1 MYHPPGTLVCV
12 NQALCPDFLLGFH
25 YRGMIEP
32 WPWDWTLSGRSLDW
46 YQVAQSLHSNH
57 MADLSTIGSAQY
69 WNYLGYLSISKI
81 LLSLGKFQG
90 FREVLSQGA
99 RTKASQNLYYRT
111 PTLNGTRW
119 GGGKEFWEP
128 KFHLSEADPVPNH
141 HNSIMSDTLAPHQ
154 EYTFSMPSLS
164 SLLLPHHKHTDHL
177 QSFITITWILVS
189 DCH

>member
-1 MYHPPGTLVCV
+1 MRQERHRVRSGRLS
-12 NQALCPDFLLGFH
+12 NGRLLCPLPLEAGCITLLAHQCVLIKLCVQIFYWGFI
-25 YRGMIEP
+25 IEVWLIER

-57 MADLSTIGSAQY
+57 MADLSTIGSAQS

-81 LLSLGKFQG
+81 FLSLGKFQG

-99 RTKASQNLYYRT
+99 ETKASQNLYYRT

-128 KFHLSEADPVPNH
+128 KFRLS
-141 HNSIMSDTLAPHQ
+141 
-154 EYTFSMPSLS
+154 
-164 SLLLPHHKHTDHL
+164 
-177 QSFITITWILVS
+177 
-189 DCH
+189 